1 MTTPDPDPDRL
12 DTPDA
17 PPTAGLRC
25 PLCGGEPRLTVEDHA
40 PTFPTVRYHAEVA
53 CCGMS
58 ADTASHSA
66 WAAADRAAE
75 RWALRYQPAEDRD
88 DA

>member
-1 MTTPDPDPDRL
+1 MTTPDHDHF

-17 PPTAGLRC
+17 PPTAGLHC
-25 PLCGGEPRLTVEDHA
+25 PRCGGEPRLTVEDYS
-40 PTFPTVRYHAEVA
+40 PTFPETRYHAEVS
-53 CCGMS
+53 CCGITTGAVAYS
-58 ADTASHSA
+58 AQ
-66 WAAADRAAE
+66 AAADRAAE